1 VYQLQATNQPIP
13 QDTINTLVGGTATA
27 YTSVNDYASWT
38 NTAYTADAAFA
49 SFEYVKLAATTL
61 SGAFANDSKLQ
72 TLYMPNLA
80 TISDPAAFALIVGKK
95 VTLIIP
101 TALHTDPA
109 VLALAA
115 NNTVTLIDSAAVG
128 SLEFKKVIQNRVV
141 RYFDSAGVEVTDA
154 ALIANYEAFIK
165 SFAVFAGVCGGGG
178 AVVVNTEP
186 KQDQFT
192 ATAGQTSFELTTAS
206 TSFVGGFVNGVLV
219 PFSAF
224 TVSGTTATYTAA
236 NNDGH
241 VFVGGERVQIIY
253 NKIV

>member
-1 VYQLQATNQPIP
+1 
-13 QDTINTLVGGTATA
+13 
-27 YTSVNDYASWT
+27 
-38 NTAYTADAAFA
+38 
-49 SFEYVKLAATTL
+49 
-61 SGAFANDSKLQ
+61 
-72 TLYMPNLA
+72 
-80 TISDPAAFALIVGKK
+80 
-95 VTLIIP
+95 
-101 TALHTDPA
+101 LHTDPA

-178 AVVVNTEP
+178 GANTEP
-186 KQDQFT
+186 KQDEFT
-192 ATAGQTSFELTTAS
+192 ATAGQTSFTLTTAS

-236 NNDGH
+236 NNDSH